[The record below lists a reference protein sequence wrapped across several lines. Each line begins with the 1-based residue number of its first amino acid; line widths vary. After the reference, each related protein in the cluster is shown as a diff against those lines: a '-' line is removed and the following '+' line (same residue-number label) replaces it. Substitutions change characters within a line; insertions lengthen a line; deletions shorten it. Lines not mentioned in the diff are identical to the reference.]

1 MMPPGHG
8 CVGKSS
14 SSGNLVDLV
23 CRQTNLRPFCPF
35 DWPALFVVGL
45 PTVIRKPLRARCQ
58 DINTQEMLWIDGARH
73 ILV

>member
-14 SSGNLVDLV
+14 SSGNLVDLFW
-23 CRQTNLRPFCPF
+23 RQTNLRPFWPF

-45 PTVIRKPLRARCQ
+45 PTVMRKPYGGFRS
-58 DINTQEMLWIDGARH
+58 IHSTGYY
-73 ILV
+73 V